1 MSSTFGINQLI
12 LWITNGARIWDSK
25 DKRRCLKQGIIRIIT
40 SINRLRFKYS
50 ILNISFHIY
59 TRWAVTTGARKCTP
73 VRAWLVNPFPCYQ
86 GYEWNWNINKNFLYH
101 FSAPIVNNINMP
113 ISCQLWSGVE
123 DKINNLGT
131 ALWRVLMGCPLKMLT
146 TQGMWENTA
155 QFEPS
160 GNRESRL
167 GPPSKSHTLALF
179 LILTY
184 VSPGISQWAQSI
196 CSVKW
201 FIPGSLIIW

>member
-73 VRAWLVNPFPCYQ
+73 VRAWLVNPFPGYQ
-86 GYEWNWNINKNFLYH
+86 GYESNWNINKNFLFH
-101 FSAPIVNNINMP
+101 FSAPIVNNINIP
-113 ISCQLWSGVE
+113 ISCQLWPGVE
-123 DKINNLGT
+123 DKIILESAHGVPFEDANYSWYVGGN
-131 ALWRVLMGCPLKMLT
+131 A
-146 TQGMWENTA
+146 A

-160 GNRESRL
+160 ENRESRL
-167 GPPSKSHTLALF
+167 ATRSLF
-179 LILTY
+179 
-184 VSPGISQWAQSI
+184 S
-196 CSVKW
+196 
-201 FIPGSLIIW
+201 